1 MKVLKA
7 LESAMGSLKEAQ
19 EGGSLVETCSFG
31 EPKIRKMKET
41 L

>member
-7 LESAMGSLKEAQ
+7 LESAMGSLEAQ

-31 EPKIRKMKET
+31 EPKIRKMKKT
-41 L
+41 F